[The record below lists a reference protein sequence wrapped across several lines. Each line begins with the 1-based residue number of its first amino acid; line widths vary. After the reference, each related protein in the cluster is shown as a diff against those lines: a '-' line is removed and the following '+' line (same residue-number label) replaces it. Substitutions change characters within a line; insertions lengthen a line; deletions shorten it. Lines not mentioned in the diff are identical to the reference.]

1 MTWLLSGTTRDAV
14 RERYRRAV
22 VRSCLTHDHTE
33 RAALQASAH
42 HLYAALHASAF
53 EGAAILLLCEGDDT
67 FKYSDGDEAP
77 LHCTVCFLG
86 NNAELTDEA
95 RGQIVDVTGRI
106 AESLD
111 PFTANVQAES
121 KFGDVPVRLVEHDGF
136 GLARQIALADPVV
149 DALAASYEE
158 HPHYLP
164 HVSGLDDRDAVRFDR
179 IAASLGGEDYT
190 FPLGEPYTP
199 AEPGYQT
206 PDLDLDENTL
216 RQGVMT

>member
-22 VRSCLTHDHTE
+22 VRSCLTNDHTQ

-42 HLYAALHASAF
+42 RLYAALHGSAF
-53 EGAAILLLCEGDDT
+53 DGAAILLLCEGDDT
-67 FKYSDGDEAP
+67 YKYDDGDEAP

-95 RGQIVDVTGRI
+95 RQRIVETTHLIG
-106 AESLD
+106 ASLD

-121 KFGDVPVRLVEHDGF
+121 EFGGTPVRLIEHEEL
-136 GLARQIALADPVV
+136 GLARQIALADPTV
-149 DALAASYEE
+149 DALASTYED

-164 HVSGLDDRDAVRFDR
+164 HVSGLDDRESVRFDR
-179 IAASLGGEDYT
+179 IAASFGGDDHV
-190 FPLGEPYTP
+190 FALGEPYTP
-199 AEPGYQT
+199 APAGFQT
-206 PDLDLDENTL
+206 PDLDLDENTM
-216 RQGVMT
+216 RQGV